1 MLWNNST
8 NFKPNTIYLD
18 FQLGI
23 HIHSSSYFGVR
34 ATQEFF
40 LPPTKAVSSSTLH
53 RTLAIIFEVKL
64 FFKIYVF
71 TYMCIY

>member
-8 NFKPNTIYLD
+8 NFKPNTIYFD

-34 ATQEFF
+34 ATQDFFF
-40 LPPTKAVSSSTLH
+40 LPQ
-53 RTLAIIFEVKL
+53 KL
-64 FFKIYVF
+64 YQVAHY
-71 TYMCIY
+71 TER

>member
-8 NFKPNTIYLD
+8 NFKPNTIYSD

-34 ATQEFF
+34 ATQDFFF
-40 LPPTKAVSSSTLH
+40 LPQKLYQVSTLH

-71 TYMCIY
+71 SYMCIY